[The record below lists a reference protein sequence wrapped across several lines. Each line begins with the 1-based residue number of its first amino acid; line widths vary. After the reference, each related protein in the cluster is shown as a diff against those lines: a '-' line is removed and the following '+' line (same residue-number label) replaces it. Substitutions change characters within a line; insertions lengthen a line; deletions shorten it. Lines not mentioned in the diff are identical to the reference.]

1 MSDSCSENT
10 DFLVSLPSD
19 FFQVHTSDSETIE
32 DTVTEEL
39 SISSNS
45 FKGVID
51 NLVTNLDT
59 LSNQINEIEQM
70 ETSYISNGL
79 SSPLSASSP
88 LKRNAERK
96 INYSS
101 IDSLM
106 HEMVNTY
113 EYNDKL
119 LRNID
124 NGPAQRN
131 VSFQEKDVGSPVTT
145 KKTVCDG
152 LEDNNLKS
160 LCDNLENVTPGVNTA
175 LNDYQK
181 LDSVSKENLWLKLGK
196 EIYRRQNIEKKV
208 INLEEKLTNYEKKM
222 VEYKEVDCQKNNLL
236 DDLAARSAMILS
248 QVRAYSTINEK
259 INRDLQSERKNK
271 KEILE
276 TMKEKIEHYKS
287 DTAKAISRSN
297 SYKART
303 ENAEKKLN
311 ELLIKCQKV
320 EEQTKQLQLSYEKKT
335 EENEL
340 LQNELFKLQEQNI
353 SISEKCNRTINKCSE
368 LEKEVIVLNQEKKV
382 LCEKTLKYDQLLD
395 QKRRIE
401 DIVDQMKS
409 TETQTAEELNA
420 AKEEIKTVKN
430 DLKSFYQKQLDAML
444 AEKVSD
450 YQRKLDGIVQI
461 TNEENKLI
469 KLQMNNQIIHFKERY
484 EKEKT
489 QLISKH
495 REELEHFEI
504 LVKDKLECISA
515 LEKRLEAEVQE
526 KRQLVKSVMGVVKN
540 VNIDSQSN
548 SKLNSD
554 IKYQRKKSIN
564 NSNSSSKLE
573 DDFSFFE
580 QEHLLHQVTPTEL
593 RKHIEILLNKY
604 PGNPLVQK

>member
-19 FFQVHTSDSETIE
+19 FFQVHSSDSESETLE
-32 DTVTEEL
+32 DAVTEEL

-59 LSNQINEIEQM
+59 LSHQINEIEQM

-96 INYSS
+96 LNYSS

-119 LRNID
+119 LRNVG
-124 NGPAQRN
+124 NGQAQRN
-131 VSFQEKDVGSPVTT
+131 VSFQEKDVRSPVKT
-145 KKTVCDG
+145 KEPISDG
-152 LEDNNLKS
+152 LDDNKLQS
-160 LCDNLENVTPGVNTA
+160 LCDDLENVTPRVTTA

-208 INLEEKLTNYEKKM
+208 IDLEEKLTNYEKRM
-222 VEYKEVDCQKNNLL
+222 FEYKEVDCQKNNLL

-276 TMKEKIEHYKS
+276 TMKEKIEHYKN

-320 EEQTKQLQLSYEKKT
+320 EEQTKQLQLSIEKKN
-335 EENEL
+335 EENER
-340 LQNELFKLQEQNI
+340 LQNELVKLQEKNKN
-353 SISEKCNRTINKCSE
+353 ISEKCNRSINKCSE
-368 LEKEVIVLNQEKKV
+368 LEKEVLVLNQEKKV

-401 DIVDQMKS
+401 DIVDQLKN
-409 TETQTAEELNA
+409 TEAQTAEELNA
-420 AKEEIKTVKN
+420 AKEELKTVKN

-469 KLQMNNQIIHFKERY
+469 KLQMNNQIINFKERY
-484 EKEKT
+484 EKEKA
-489 QLISKH
+489 QLNSKH
-495 REELEHFEI
+495 KEELEHFEE
-504 LVKDKLECISA
+504 LLKDKLECISS

-548 SKLNSD
+548 SKLTND
-554 IKYQRKKSIN
+554 IKYPKKHSNN

-593 RKHIEILLNKY
+593 RKHI
-604 PGNPLVQK
+604 

>member
-19 FFQVHTSDSETIE
+19 FFQVHTSDSETVE

-124 NGPAQRN
+124 NGNAQRN
-131 VSFQEKDVGSPVTT
+131 VSFQEKDVRSPVTT
-145 KKTVCDG
+145 KKTVSGG

-160 LCDNLENVTPGVNTA
+160 LCDDLENVTPRVNTA

-208 INLEEKLTNYEKKM
+208 IDLEEKLTNYEKRM

-311 ELLIKCQKV
+311 ELLIKCQRV
-320 EEQTKQLQLSYEKKT
+320 EEQTKQLQLSYEKKN

-353 SISEKCNRTINKCSE
+353 SIAEKCNRSINKCNE

-401 DIVDQMKS
+401 DIVDQMKN
-409 TETQTAEELNA
+409 TEAQTAEELNA

-469 KLQMNNQIIHFKERY
+469 KLQMNNQIINFKERY

-489 QLISKH
+489 QLDLKH
-495 REELEHFEI
+495 RGELEHFEI
-504 LVKDKLECISA
+504 LIKDKLECISA